1 MSKQVLTDLNI
12 CVLGDGIAMGIGDP
26 QNQGWP
32 GLLMDSVRVGHGP
45 LNYYN
50 LGIVG
55 QNSEA
60 VLGRLNELEP
70 RMPLG
75 ADNRLILA
83 FGLMDAVGIGDEEPL
98 PAKTSWQNLTSAL
111 KDVHGHYKP
120 LLVGPPAVYDPGQN
134 GRLKRINGGFRELC
148 TRARVPYVDLFTSLI
163 DDVQYRR
170 ELIQGDRLHP
180 GSYGHRKIF
189 DLVSNDRSWWFG

>member
-1 MSKQVLTDLNI
+1 MSTVLLTDLNI
-12 CVLGDGIAMGIGDP
+12 CVLGDGIASGEGDT
-26 QNQGWP
+26 QNRGWA
-32 GLLMDSVRVGHGP
+32 GQLVDSVRADHGP

-60 VLGRLNELEP
+60 VLQRLGELEP

-83 FGLMDAVGIGDEEPL
+83 FGLMDAVGVRGEEPL
-98 PAKTSWQNLTSAL
+98 PAKTSWHNLATLL
-111 KDVHGHYKP
+111 KEVHGHYKP
-120 LLVGPPAVYDPGQN
+120 LLIGPPAVYDPAQN
-134 GRLKRINGGFRELC
+134 GRIKRINGGYRELC
-148 TRARVPYVDLFTSLI
+148 TRARIPYVDLFTSLQ

-170 ELIQGDRLHP
+170 ELNQGDRLHP
-180 GSYGHRKIF
+180 GSFGHRKIF

>member
-1 MSKQVLTDLNI
+1 MSSVLLTDLNI
-12 CVLGDGIAMGIGDP
+12 CVLGDGIASGEGDP
-26 QNQGWP
+26 EHRGWA
-32 GLLMDSVRVGHGP
+32 GQLVDSVRAGHGP

-60 VLGRLNELEP
+60 VLGRLGELEP

-83 FGLMDAVGIGDEEPL
+83 FGLMDAVGVRDEDPL
-98 PAKTSWQNLTSAL
+98 PAKTSWQNLTTLL
-111 KDVHGHYKP
+111 KEVHGHYKP
-120 LLVGPPAVYDPGQN
+120 LLVGPPAVYDPAQN
-134 GRLKRINGGFRELC
+134 ARLKRINGGFRELC
-148 TRARVPYVDLFTSLI
+148 SRARVPYIDLFTSLQ
-163 DDVQYRR
+163 DDIQYRR
-170 ELIQGDRLHP
+170 ELNQGDRLHP
-180 GSYGHRKIF
+180 GLFGHRKIF

>member
-1 MSKQVLTDLNI
+1 MSKTVLTDLNI
-12 CVLGDGIAMGIGDP
+12 CVLGDGIAKGVGDP
-26 QNQGWP
+26 QHRGWA
-32 GLLMDSVRVGHGP
+32 GLLIDSVIAGHGP

-60 VLGRLNELEP
+60 VLRRQGELEP
-70 RMPLG
+70 RMPVG

-83 FGLMDAVGIGDEEPL
+83 FGLMDAVGVGGEDPL
-98 PAKTSWQNLTSAL
+98 PAKTSWHNLAILL
-111 KDVHGHYKP
+111 KEVHGHYKP
-120 LLVGPPAVYDPGQN
+120 LLVGPPAVYDPAQN
-134 GRLKRINGGFRELC
+134 ARLKRINGGFRELC
-148 TRARVPYVDLFTSLI
+148 ARARVPYVDLYTSLA

-180 GSYGHRKIF
+180 GSFGHRKIF

>member
-1 MSKQVLTDLNI
+1 MSMQLLTDLNI

-26 QNQGWP
+26 EKQGWA
-32 GLLMDSVRVGHGP
+32 GLLIDSVRAGHGP

-55 QNSEA
+55 QNSES
-60 VLGRLNELEP
+60 VFGRLNELEP
-70 RMPLG
+70 RMPVG

-83 FGLMDAVGIGDEEPL
+83 FGLMDAVGVGVREPL
-98 PAKTSWQNLTSAL
+98 PAKTSWQNLTSLL
-111 KDVHGHYKP
+111 KEVHGHYKP
-120 LLVGPPAVYDPGQN
+120 LLVGPPAVYDPTQN
-134 GRLKRINGGFRELC
+134 ARLKRINGGFRELC

-180 GSYGHRKIF
+180 GSFGHRKIF

>member
-1 MSKQVLTDLNI
+1 MSKLLLTSLNI
-12 CVLGDGIAMGIGDP
+12 CVLGDGIASGEGDP
-26 QNQGWP
+26 QHRGWA
-32 GLLMDSVRVGHGP
+32 GQLIDSVRDEHGP

-60 VLGRLNELEP
+60 VLKRLGELEP

-83 FGLMDAVGIGDEEPL
+83 IGLMDAIGVRGEEPL
-98 PAKTSWQNLTSAL
+98 PAKTSWQNLTTLL
-111 KDVHGHYKP
+111 KEIHGHYKP
-120 LLVGPPAVYDPGQN
+120 LLVGPPPVYDPAQN
-134 GRLKRINGGFRELC
+134 TRLKRINSGFRELC
-148 TRARVPYVDLFTSLI
+148 TRSRVPYVDLFTSLV

-170 ELIQGDRLHP
+170 ELNQGDRIHP
-180 GSYGHRKIF
+180 GPFGHRKIF
-189 DLVSNDRSWWFG
+189 DLISNDRSWWFG